1 MLRKLKNIENLLF
14 KHYQMS
20 FAILRTAKL
29 KSFGEIGGSLSHNYR
44 DRPTPNANP
53 QQTPLNEHSLQNAE
67 LVMNAIKDKL
77 PEKRR
82 KDAVLCVEYLITAS
96 PDWVGWHKS
105 DEQKYFDD
113 AKRWLEDRHGK
124 DNVIATTIH
133 RDESTPHMIAY
144 VVPLVD
150 GKLNAKK
157 FLGGREKLSKMQTDF
172 ATNVGQSVG
181 LVRGLEGSKSEHQ
194 TIKKYYTNIDT
205 AVKMLPDVSID
216 LPEKKLLE
224 SKESYENRV
233 FEVLDREISPLLDKT
248 ASLQHQ
254 LSVMTNAYKGSR
266 DEILILQGATKTY
279 RDAIKGL
286 KQEDKESLD
295 RAIVAT
301 SNDLLRKYQ
310 LEKQLEHNRFVAQR
324 EQGKAEKKQ
333 QKEEQERME
342 RMGRMEKEQ
351 LKQQKQQKQEQ
362 PKPQKEEQ
370 PQPPTPTA
378 EAVERATPP
387 IIAKTQEKEVEALSV
402 QQTRPA
408 SRMRPR

>member
-1 MLRKLKNIENLLF
+1 ML
-14 KHYQMS
+14 

-44 DRPTPNANP
+44 NRSTPNADP
-53 QQTPLNEHSLQNAE
+53 QLTQKNEHSLPNAE
-67 LVMNAIKDKL
+67 LVMSSIKDKL

-96 PDWVGWHKS
+96 PDWIGWNRLEEK
-105 DEQKYFDD
+105 KYFDD
-113 AKRWLEDRHGK
+113 AKKWLEDRHGK

-181 LVRGLEGSKSEHQ
+181 LVRGLEGSKAEHQ

-233 FEVLDREISPLLDKT
+233 FEVLDREISPILNKT
-248 ASLQHQ
+248 ASLQRQ

-266 DEILILQGATKTY
+266 DEILALQGATKTY
-279 RDAIKGL
+279 REATKGL
-286 KQEDKESLD
+286 KQEDRESLD

-301 SNDLLRKYQ
+301 SNDFLRKY
-310 LEKQLEHNRFVAQR
+310 EFERQLEHNRFVAQR
-324 EQGKAEKKQ
+324 EQEKAERKQ
-333 QKEEQERME
+333 QREEQERQKRLE
-342 RMGRMEKEQ
+342 RIAKEE
-351 LKQQKQQKQEQ
+351 QKLQKQEQ
-362 PKPQKEEQ
+362 PKP
-370 PQPPTPTA
+370 PAPTA
-378 EAVERATPP
+378 EAVERATHK
-387 IIAKTQEKEVEALSV
+387 IEKQKEKEIEVLSV
-402 QQTRPA
+402 AQTRPA

>member
-1 MLRKLKNIENLLF
+1 M
-14 KHYQMS
+14 
-20 FAILRTAKL
+20 
-29 KSFGEIGGSLSHNYR
+29 GEIGGSLSHNYR
-44 DRPTPNANP
+44 DRPTLNANP
-53 QQTPLNEHSLQNAE
+53 QQTPNNEHSLPNAE
-67 LVMNAIKDKL
+67 LVMSSIKDKL

-96 PDWVGWHKS
+96 PDWIGWNKL
-105 DEQKYFDD
+105 DEQKYFND
-113 AKRWLEDRHGK
+113 AKKWLENKHGK

-144 VVPLVD
+144 VVPLVE
-150 GKLNAKK
+150 GKLNAKH

-172 ATNVGQSVG
+172 ADNVGRSVG
-181 LVRGLEGSKSEHQ
+181 LVRGLEGSKAEHQ
-194 TIKKYYTNIDT
+194 TIKQYYANVNT
-205 AVKMLPDVSID
+205 AVKISPDIVLD
-216 LPEKKLLE
+216 VPEKRLLE

-233 FEVLDREISPLLDKT
+233 FDVLDQEVSPLLNRT
-248 ASLQHQ
+248 ASLQNQ
-254 LSVMTNAYKGSR
+254 LSIMTRAYKGSR
-266 DEILILQGATKTY
+266 DEILALQGATKTY
-279 RDAIKGL
+279 REATKGL

-378 EAVERATPP
+378 KVEERATPQ
-387 IIAKTQEKEVEALSV
+387 IAKPQEKEVGV

>member
-1 MLRKLKNIENLLF
+1 
-14 KHYQMS
+14 MS

-44 DRPTPNANP
+44 DRPTSNANP
-53 QQTPLNEHSLQNAE
+53 QQTPNNEHSLKNAE

-82 KDAVLCVEYLITAS
+82 KDAVLCIEYLITAS
-96 PDWVGWHKS
+96 PDWVGWNRLEEK
-105 DEQKYFDD
+105 KYFDD
-113 AKRWLEDRHGK
+113 AKKWLEDRHGK

-133 RDESTPHMIAY
+133 RDESTPHLIAY

-150 GKLNAKK
+150 EKLNAKK

-172 ATNVGQSVG
+172 ADKVGRSVG
-181 LVRGLEGSKSEHQ
+181 LVRGLEGSKAEHQ
-194 TIKKYYTNIDT
+194 TIKQYYSNINT
-205 AVKMLPDVSID
+205 AVKISPDIILDV
-216 LPEKKLLE
+216 PEKRLLE

-233 FEVLDREISPLLDKT
+233 FEVLDQAVSPILNKT

-254 LSVMTNAYKGSR
+254 LLVMTNAYKGSR
-266 DEILILQGATKTY
+266 DEILALQGATKTY
-279 RDAIKGL
+279 REATKGL

-301 SNDLLRKYQ
+301 SNDFLRQYEFDRQ
-310 LEKQLEHNRFVAQR
+310 LEYSRFIAKRDQER
-324 EQGKAEKKQ
+324 EQKRQAKEDQERQKRLERIA
-333 QKEEQERME
+333 KEEQ
-342 RMGRMEKEQ
+342 KI
-351 LKQQKQQKQEQ
+351 
-362 PKPQKEEQ
+362 QKEEQ
-370 PQPPTPTA
+370 PKPPAPTA

-387 IIAKTQEKEVEALSV
+387 IAKPQEKEVEALSV
-402 QQTRPA
+402 VQARPA

>member
-1 MLRKLKNIENLLF
+1 
-14 KHYQMS
+14 MS

-53 QQTPLNEHSLQNAE
+53 RQTPNNEHSLPNAE
-67 LVMNAIKDKL
+67 LVMTAIKDKI

-96 PDWVGWHKS
+96 PDWIGWNQS

-113 AKRWLEDRHGK
+113 AKKWLENKHGK

-133 RDESTPHMIAY
+133 RDETTPHLVAY

-150 GKLNAKK
+150 GKLNAKH

-181 LVRGLEGSKSEHQ
+181 LMRGLEGSKAEHQ
-194 TIKKYYTNIDT
+194 TIKQYYTNVNT
-205 AVKMLPDVSID
+205 AVKISPDVVLD
-216 LPEKKLLE
+216 VPEKRLLE

-233 FEVLDREISPLLDKT
+233 FEVLDQEVSPILNRT
-248 ASLQHQ
+248 ASLQNE
-254 LSVMTNAYKGSR
+254 LKNVKRENSWLRAEMSVLRMDVKSYQ
-266 DEILILQGATKTY
+266 DAT
-279 RDAIKGL
+279 RHL
-286 KQEDKESLD
+286 KKED
-295 RAIVAT
+295 RASIDQAVFE
-301 SNDLLRKYQ
+301 SSQRFLRQYEFERQ
-310 LEKQLEHNRFVAQR
+310 LEYSRLMSKR
-324 EQGKAEKKQ
+324 EQEKADKKQ
-333 QKEEQERME
+333 QREEQERIKRIE
-342 RMGRMEKEQ
+342 RIEKEE
-351 LKQQKQQKQEQ
+351 QKLQKEEQ

-378 EAVERATPP
+378 KVEERATPQ
-387 IIAKTQEKEVEALSV
+387 IQEQSPKPTN
-402 QQTRPA
+402 TRGV
-408 SRMRPR
+408 RP

>member
-1 MLRKLKNIENLLF
+1 
-14 KHYQMS
+14 MS

-44 DRPTPNANP
+44 NRSTPNADP
-53 QQTPLNEHSLQNAE
+53 QLTQKNEHSLPNAA
-67 LVMNAIKDKL
+67 LVMSSIKDKL

-96 PDWVGWHKS
+96 PDWIGWNKT

-113 AKRWLEDRHGK
+113 AKKWLENKHGK

-157 FLGGREKLSKMQTDF
+157 FLGGRQKLSDMQTDF
-172 ATNVGQSVG
+172 ADNVGKSVG
-181 LVRGLEGSKSEHQ
+181 LVRGLEGSKAQHQ
-194 TIKKYYTNIDT
+194 TIKQYYSNVNT
-205 AVKMLPDVSID
+205 AVKISPDVVLDI
-216 LPEKKLLE
+216 PEKKLLE

-233 FEVLDREISPLLDKT
+233 FEVLDREISPILNKT
-248 ASLQHQ
+248 ASLQRQ
-254 LSVMTNAYKGSR
+254 LSVMTNAYKGAR

-279 RDAIKGL
+279 RDAVKGL
-286 KQEDKESLD
+286 KEEDKKFLD

-301 SNDLLRKYQ
+301 SNDFLRKYEFERQ
-310 LEKQLEHNRFVAQR
+310 LEYSRFTAKRDQEK
-324 EQGKAEKKQ
+324 EQKKQ
-333 QKEEQERME
+333 AREEQERQKRLE
-342 RMGRMEKEQ
+342 RIAKEE
-351 LKQQKQQKQEQ
+351 QKLQKQEQ
-362 PKPQKEEQ
+362 PKP
-370 PQPPTPTA
+370 PAPTA
-378 EAVERATPP
+378 EAVERATPQ
-387 IIAKTQEKEVEALSV
+387 IAKPQEKEVEALSV
-402 QQTRPA
+402 AQTRPA

>member
-1 MLRKLKNIENLLF
+1 
-14 KHYQMS
+14 MS

-53 QQTPLNEHSLQNAE
+53 QQTHNNEHSLSSAD
-67 LVMNAIKDKL
+67 LVMTAIKNKL

-96 PDWVGWHKS
+96 PDWIGWNKS

-172 ATNVGQSVG
+172 ADNVGKSVG
-181 LVRGLEGSKSEHQ
+181 LVRGLEGSKAEHQ
-194 TIKKYYTNIDT
+194 TIKQYYSNINT
-205 AVKMLPDVSID
+205 AVKISPDIVLD
-216 LPEKKLLE
+216 VPEKRLLE
-224 SKESYENRV
+224 SKENYENRV
-233 FEVLDREISPLLDKT
+233 FEVLDQAVSPILNKT

-254 LSVMTNAYKGSR
+254 LLVMTNAYKGSR
-266 DEILILQGATKTY
+266 DEILALQGATKTY
-279 RDAIKGL
+279 REATKAL

-301 SNDLLRKYQ
+301 SNDFLRQYEFERQ
-310 LEKQLEHNRFVAQR
+310 LEYSRFIAKRDQER
-324 EQGKAEKKQ
+324 EQKRQAKEDQERQKRLERIA
-333 QKEEQERME
+333 KEEQ
-342 RMGRMEKEQ
+342 KI
-351 LKQQKQQKQEQ
+351 
-362 PKPQKEEQ
+362 QKEEQ
-370 PQPPTPTA
+370 PKPPAPT
-378 EAVERATPP
+378 AVERATPQIEKP
-387 IIAKTQEKEVEALSV
+387 KEKEVEALSAAHA
-402 QQTRPA
+402 RPA

>member
-1 MLRKLKNIENLLF
+1 
-14 KHYQMS
+14 MS

-44 DRPTPNANP
+44 DRSTPNANP
-53 QQTPLNEHSLQNAE
+53 QQTPNNEHSLSSAE
-67 LVMNAIKDKL
+67 LVMSAIKNKL

-172 ATNVGQSVG
+172 ADNVGKSVG
-181 LVRGLEGSKSEHQ
+181 LVRGLEGSKAEHQ
-194 TIKKYYTNIDT
+194 TIKQYYANVNT
-205 AVKMLPDVSID
+205 AVKISPDIVLDI
-216 LPEKKLLE
+216 PEKKLLE

-233 FEVLDREISPLLDKT
+233 FEVLDREISPILNKT
-248 ASLQHQ
+248 ASLQRQ

-279 RDAIKGL
+279 RDAVKGL

-301 SNDLLRKYQ
+301 SNDFLRKYQ

-324 EQGKAEKKQ
+324 EQEKAERKQ
-333 QKEEQERME
+333 QREEQEQQKRLERIAKEEQ
-342 RMGRMEKEQ
+342 K
-351 LKQQKQQKQEQ
+351 LQKQEQ
-362 PKPQKEEQ
+362 SKPQKEEQ

-378 EAVERATPP
+378 EAVERATPK
-387 IIAKTQEKEVEALSV
+387 IEKQKEKEIEVLSV
-402 QQTRPA
+402 AQTRPA

>member
-1 MLRKLKNIENLLF
+1 
-14 KHYQMS
+14 MS

-44 DRPTPNANP
+44 NRSTPNADP
-53 QQTPLNEHSLQNAE
+53 QLTQKNEHSLPNAE
-67 LVMNAIKDKL
+67 LVMSSIKDKL

-96 PDWVGWHKS
+96 PDWIGWNKL
-105 DEQKYFDD
+105 DEQKYFSD
-113 AKRWLEDRHGK
+113 AKKWLEDKHGK

-144 VVPLVD
+144 VVPLVK
-150 GKLNAKK
+150 GKLNAKH

-181 LVRGLEGSKSEHQ
+181 LVRGLEGSKAEHQ

-233 FEVLDREISPLLDKT
+233 FEVLDREISPILNKT
-248 ASLQHQ
+248 ASLQRQ

-266 DEILILQGATKTY
+266 DEILALQGATKTY
-279 RDAIKGL
+279 REATKGL
-286 KQEDKESLD
+286 KQEDRESLD

-301 SNDLLRKYQ
+301 SNDFLRKY
-310 LEKQLEHNRFVAQR
+310 EFERQLEHNRFVAQR
-324 EQGKAEKKQ
+324 EQEKAERKQ
-333 QKEEQERME
+333 QREEQERQKRLE
-342 RMGRMEKEQ
+342 RIAKEE
-351 LKQQKQQKQEQ
+351 QKLQKQEQ
-362 PKPQKEEQ
+362 PKP
-370 PQPPTPTA
+370 PAPTA
-378 EAVERATPP
+378 EAVERATHK
-387 IIAKTQEKEVEALSV
+387 IEKQKEKEIEVLSV
-402 QQTRPA
+402 AQTRPA

>member
-1 MLRKLKNIENLLF
+1 
-14 KHYQMS
+14 MS

-67 LVMNAIKDKL
+67 LVMSAIKDKL

-172 ATNVGQSVG
+172 ATNVGKSVG
-181 LVRGLEGSKSEHQ
+181 LVRGLEGSKAEHQ
-194 TIKKYYTNIDT
+194 TIKQYYANVNT
-205 AVKMLPDVSID
+205 AVKISPDVVLD
-216 LPEKKLLE
+216 VPEKRLLE

-233 FEVLDREISPLLDKT
+233 FEVLDQEVSPILNRT
-248 ASLQHQ
+248 ASLQNE
-254 LSVMTNAYKGSR
+254 LKNVKRENSWLRAEMSVLKMDVKSYQ
-266 DEILILQGATKTY
+266 DAT
-279 RDAIKGL
+279 RHL
-286 KQEDKESLD
+286 KKED
-295 RAIVAT
+295 RASIDQAVFE
-301 SNDLLRKYQ
+301 SSQRFLRQYEFERQ
-310 LEKQLEHNRFVAQR
+310 LEYSRLMSKR
-324 EQGKAEKKQ
+324 EQEKADKKQ
-333 QKEEQERME
+333 QREEQERIKRIE
-342 RMGRMEKEQ
+342 RIEKEE
-351 LKQQKQQKQEQ
+351 QKLQKEEQ

-370 PQPPTPTA
+370 PQPPTPTPTAKA
-378 EAVERATPP
+378 EERATPE
-387 IIAKTQEKEVEALSV
+387 IQEQSPKSTN
-402 QQTRPA
+402 TRGV
-408 SRMRPR
+408 RP

>member
-1 MLRKLKNIENLLF
+1 
-14 KHYQMS
+14 MS

-53 QQTPLNEHSLQNAE
+53 QQTHNNEHSLSSAD
-67 LVMNAIKDKL
+67 LVMTAIKNKL

-96 PDWVGWHKS
+96 PDWIGWNKS

-113 AKRWLEDRHGK
+113 AKKWLEDRHGK

-150 GKLNAKK
+150 RKLNAKK

-172 ATNVGQSVG
+172 ADNVGKSVG
-181 LVRGLEGSKSEHQ
+181 LVRGLEGSKAEHQ
-194 TIKKYYTNIDT
+194 TIKQYYSNINT
-205 AVKMLPDVSID
+205 AVKISPDIVLD
-216 LPEKKLLE
+216 VPEKRLLE
-224 SKESYENRV
+224 SKENYENRV
-233 FEVLDREISPLLDKT
+233 FEVLDQAVSPILNKT

-254 LSVMTNAYKGSR
+254 LLVMTNAYKGSR
-266 DEILILQGATKTY
+266 DEILALQGATKTY
-279 RDAIKGL
+279 REATKGL

-301 SNDLLRKYQ
+301 SNDFLRQYEFERQ
-310 LEKQLEHNRFVAQR
+310 LEYSRFIAKRDQER
-324 EQGKAEKKQ
+324 EQKRQAKEDQERQKRLERIA
-333 QKEEQERME
+333 KEEQ
-342 RMGRMEKEQ
+342 KI
-351 LKQQKQQKQEQ
+351 
-362 PKPQKEEQ
+362 QKEEQ
-370 PQPPTPTA
+370 PKPPAPT
-378 EAVERATPP
+378 AVERATPQIEKP
-387 IIAKTQEKEVEALSV
+387 KEKEVEALSV

>member
-1 MLRKLKNIENLLF
+1 
-14 KHYQMS
+14 MS

-53 QQTPLNEHSLQNAE
+53 QQTPQNEHSLKNSE
-67 LVMNAIKDKL
+67 LVMSAIKEKL

-96 PDWVGWHKS
+96 PDWIGWNKT
-105 DEQKYFDD
+105 DEQKYFDE
-113 AKRWLEDRHGK
+113 AKKWLEDKHGK

-133 RDESTPHMIAY
+133 RDETTPHLVAY

-150 GKLNAKK
+150 GKLNAKH

-181 LVRGLEGSKSEHQ
+181 LVRGLEGSKAEHQ

-233 FEVLDREISPLLDKT
+233 FEVLDREISPILNKT
-248 ASLQHQ
+248 ASLQRQ

-279 RDAIKGL
+279 RDAVKGL
-286 KQEDKESLD
+286 KEEDKKFLD

-301 SNDLLRKYQ
+301 SNDFLRKYQ

-342 RMGRMEKEQ
+342 RMERMEKEQ
-351 LKQQKQQKQEQ
+351 LKQQKQEQ

-370 PQPPTPTA
+370 SQPPTPTA
-378 EAVERATPP
+378 EAVERPTP
-387 IIAKTQEKEVEALSV
+387 KTEKQKEKEIEVLSV
-402 QQTRPA
+402 AQTRPA
-408 SRMRPR
+408 RRMRPR

>member
-1 MLRKLKNIENLLF
+1 
-14 KHYQMS
+14 MS

-53 QQTPLNEHSLQNAE
+53 QQTHNNEHSLSSAD
-67 LVMNAIKDKL
+67 LVMTAIKNKL

-96 PDWVGWHKS
+96 PDWIGWRKS

-113 AKRWLEDRHGK
+113 AKKWLEDKHGK

-157 FLGGREKLSKMQTDF
+157 FLGGRQKLSDMQTDF
-172 ATNVGQSVG
+172 AKSVGEPLG
-181 LVRGLEGSKSEHQ
+181 LVRGLEGSKAEHQ
-194 TIKKYYTNIDT
+194 TIKQYYSNINT
-205 AVKMLPDVSID
+205 AVKISPDIVLD
-216 LPEKKLLE
+216 VPEKRLLE
-224 SKESYENRV
+224 SKENYENRV
-233 FEVLDREISPLLDKT
+233 FEVLDQAVSPILNKT
-248 ASLQHQ
+248 ASLQRQ
-254 LSVMTNAYKGSR
+254 LSVMTNAYKGAR

-279 RDAIKGL
+279 RDAVKGL
-286 KQEDKESLD
+286 KEEDKKFLD

-301 SNDLLRKYQ
+301 SNDFLRKYEFERQ
-310 LEKQLEHNRFVAQR
+310 LEYSRFTAKRDQEK
-324 EQGKAEKKQ
+324 EQKKQ
-333 QKEEQERME
+333 AREEQERQKRME
-342 RMGRMEKEQ
+342 RMEKEQ
-351 LKQQKQQKQEQ
+351 LKQQKQEQ

-378 EAVERATPP
+378 KVEERATPK
-387 IIAKTQEKEVEALSV
+387 IQEQSPKSTNIRGV
-402 QQTRPA
+402 RP
-408 SRMRPR
+408 

>member
-1 MLRKLKNIENLLF
+1 
-14 KHYQMS
+14 MS
-20 FAILRTAKL
+20 
-29 KSFGEIGGSLSHNYR
+29 S
-44 DRPTPNANP
+44 
-53 QQTPLNEHSLQNAE
+53 
-67 LVMNAIKDKL
+67 IKDKL

-105 DEQKYFDD
+105 DEQKYFDE
-113 AKRWLEDRHGK
+113 AKKWLEDKHGK

-150 GKLNAKK
+150 GRLNAKK
-157 FLGGREKLSKMQTDF
+157 FLGGRQKLSDMQTDF
-172 ATNVGQSVG
+172 AKSVGEPLG
-181 LVRGLEGSKSEHQ
+181 LVRGLEGSKAEHQ
-194 TIKKYYTNIDT
+194 TIKQYYANVNT
-205 AVKMLPDVSID
+205 AVKISPDVVLDI
-216 LPEKKLLE
+216 PEKRLLE
-224 SKESYENRV
+224 RKESYENRV
-233 FEVLDREISPLLDKT
+233 FEVLDREISPILNKT

-279 RDAIKGL
+279 REATKGL

-301 SNDLLRKYQ
+301 SNDFLRKYQ
-310 LEKQLEHNRFVAQR
+310 LEKQLEYNRFVAQR
-324 EQGKAEKKQ
+324 EQEKAERKQ
-333 QKEEQERME
+333 QREEQEHQKRIE
-342 RMGRMEKEQ
+342 RMEKEQ
-351 LKQQKQQKQEQ
+351 ERLKQQKQEQ

-378 EAVERATPP
+378 EAVERATPK
-387 IIAKTQEKEVEALSV
+387 IEKQKEKEIEVLSV
-402 QQTRPA
+402 AQTRPA

>member
-1 MLRKLKNIENLLF
+1 
-14 KHYQMS
+14 MS

-53 QQTPLNEHSLQNAE
+53 QQTHNNEHSLSSAD
-67 LVMNAIKDKL
+67 LVMTAIKNKL

-96 PDWVGWHKS
+96 PDWVGWNRLEEK
-105 DEQKYFDD
+105 KYFDD
-113 AKRWLEDRHGK
+113 AKKWLEDKHGK
-124 DNVIATTIH
+124 DNVIATTTH
-133 RDESTPHMIAY
+133 RDESTPHMVAY

-181 LVRGLEGSKSEHQ
+181 LVRGLEGSKAEHQ

-279 RDAIKGL
+279 RDAVKGL

-301 SNDLLRKYQ
+301 SNDFLRKYQ
-310 LEKQLEHNRFVAQR
+310 LEKQLEHNRFVTQR

-333 QKEEQERME
+333 QKEEQERLKRME
-342 RMGRMEKEQ
+342 RMEKEQ
-351 LKQQKQQKQEQ
+351 LKQQKQEQ

-378 EAVERATPP
+378 EAEERATPP
-387 IIAKTQEKEVEALSV
+387 IAKPQEKEVEALSV
-402 QQTRPA
+402 AQTRPA
-408 SRMRPR
+408 SRMSPR

>member
-1 MLRKLKNIENLLF
+1 
-14 KHYQMS
+14 MS

-113 AKRWLEDRHGK
+113 AKRWLKDRHGK

-172 ATNVGQSVG
+172 ADNVGKSVG
-181 LVRGLEGSKSEHQ
+181 LVRGLEGSKAEHQ
-194 TIKKYYTNIDT
+194 TIKQYYANVNT
-205 AVKMLPDVSID
+205 AVKISPDVVLD
-216 LPEKKLLE
+216 VPEKRLLE

-233 FEVLDREISPLLDKT
+233 FEVLDQEVSPILNRT
-248 ASLQHQ
+248 ASLQNE
-254 LSVMTNAYKGSR
+254 LKNVKRENSWLRAEMSVLKMDVKSYQ
-266 DEILILQGATKTY
+266 DAT
-279 RDAIKGL
+279 RHL
-286 KQEDKESLD
+286 KKED
-295 RAIVAT
+295 RASIDQAVFE
-301 SNDLLRKYQ
+301 SSQRFLRQYEFERQ
-310 LEKQLEHNRFVAQR
+310 LEYSRLMSKR
-324 EQGKAEKKQ
+324 EQEKADKKQ
-333 QKEEQERME
+333 QREEQERIKRIE
-342 RMGRMEKEQ
+342 RIEKEE
-351 LKQQKQQKQEQ
+351 QKLQKEEQ

-370 PQPPTPTA
+370 PQPPTPTPTAKA
-378 EAVERATPP
+378 EERATPE
-387 IIAKTQEKEVEALSV
+387 IQEQSPKSTN
-402 QQTRPA
+402 TRGV
-408 SRMRPR
+408 RP

>member
-1 MLRKLKNIENLLF
+1 
-14 KHYQMS
+14 MS

-53 QQTPLNEHSLQNAE
+53 QQTPQNEHSLKNAE
-67 LVMNAIKDKL
+67 SVMTAIKEKL

-96 PDWVGWHKS
+96 PDWIGWNKL

-113 AKRWLEDRHGK
+113 AKKWLENKHGK

-144 VVPLVD
+144 VVPLVK
-150 GKLNAKK
+150 GKLNAKH

-172 ATNVGQSVG
+172 ADNVGKSVG
-181 LVRGLEGSKSEHQ
+181 LVRGLEGAKAEHQ
-194 TIKKYYTNIDT
+194 TIKQYYANVNT
-205 AVKMLPDVSID
+205 AVKISPDIVLD
-216 LPEKKLLE
+216 VPEKRLLE

-233 FEVLDREISPLLDKT
+233 FDVLDQEVSPLLNRT
-248 ASLQHQ
+248 ASLQNQ
-254 LSVMTNAYKGSR
+254 LSIMTRAYKGSR
-266 DEILILQGATKTY
+266 DEILALQGATKTY
-279 RDAIKGL
+279 REATKGL

-301 SNDLLRKYQ
+301 SNDFLRKYQ

-324 EQGKAEKKQ
+324 EQEKAERKQ
-333 QKEEQERME
+333 QREEQEQQKRLERIAKEEQ
-342 RMGRMEKEQ
+342 K
-351 LKQQKQQKQEQ
+351 LQKQEQ
-362 PKPQKEEQ
+362 SKPQKEEQ

-378 EAVERATPP
+378 EAVERATPK
-387 IIAKTQEKEVEALSV
+387 IEKQKEKEIEVLSV
-402 QQTRPA
+402 AQTRPA

>member
-1 MLRKLKNIENLLF
+1 
-14 KHYQMS
+14 MS

-53 QQTPLNEHSLQNAE
+53 QQTPQNEHSLKNAE
-67 LVMNAIKDKL
+67 SVMTAIRDKL

-96 PDWVGWHKS
+96 PDWVGWNKS

-113 AKRWLEDRHGK
+113 AKKWLEDRHGK
-124 DNVIATTIH
+124 ENVIATTIH
-133 RDESTPHMIAY
+133 RDESTPHLVAY

-172 ATNVGQSVG
+172 ATNVGKSVG
-181 LVRGLEGSKSEHQ
+181 LVRGLEGSKAEHQ
-194 TIKKYYTNIDT
+194 TIKQYYANVNT
-205 AVKMLPDVSID
+205 AVKISPDIVLD
-216 LPEKKLLE
+216 VPEKRLLE

-233 FEVLDREISPLLDKT
+233 FEVLDQTVSPLLNRT
-248 ASLQHQ
+248 ASLQNQ
-254 LSVMTNAYKGSR
+254 LSIMTRAYKGSR
-266 DEILILQGATKTY
+266 DEILALQGATKTY
-279 RDAIKGL
+279 REATKGL

-301 SNDLLRKYQ
+301 SNDFLRKYQ

-324 EQGKAEKKQ
+324 EQEKAERKQ
-333 QKEEQERME
+333 QREEQEHQKRIE
-342 RMGRMEKEQ
+342 RMEKEH
-351 LKQQKQQKQEQ
+351 LKQQKQEQ
-362 PKPQKEEQ
+362 PKPQKKEQ
-370 PQPPTPTA
+370 AKPPMPTA
-378 EAVERATPP
+378 KAEERATPK
-387 IIAKTQEKEVEALSV
+387 IQEQSPKPTN
-402 QQTRPA
+402 TRGV
-408 SRMRPR
+408 RP

>member
-1 MLRKLKNIENLLF
+1 
-14 KHYQMS
+14 MS

-53 QQTPLNEHSLQNAE
+53 QQTHNNEHSFSSAD
-67 LVMNAIKDKL
+67 LVMTAIKNKL

-96 PDWVGWHKS
+96 PDWIGWSKS
-105 DEQKYFDD
+105 DEQKYFED
-113 AKRWLEDRHGK
+113 AKKWLEDKHGK

-133 RDESTPHMIAY
+133 RDESTPHLVAY

-150 GKLNAKK
+150 GKLNAKH

-172 ATNVGQSVG
+172 ADKVGRSVG
-181 LVRGLEGSKSEHQ
+181 LVRGLEGSKAEHQ
-194 TIKKYYTNIDT
+194 TIKQYYANVNT
-205 AVKMLPDVSID
+205 AVKVSPDVVLD
-216 LPEKKLLE
+216 LPEKRLLE

-233 FEVLDREISPLLDKT
+233 FEVLDREISPILNKT
-248 ASLQHQ
+248 ASLQRQ

-266 DEILILQGATKTY
+266 DEILALQGATKTY
-279 RDAIKGL
+279 REATKGL

-301 SNDLLRKYQ
+301 SNDFLRKY
-310 LEKQLEHNRFVAQR
+310 EFERQLEHNRFVAQR
-324 EQGKAEKKQ
+324 EQEKAERKQ
-333 QKEEQERME
+333 QREEQERQKRLE
-342 RMGRMEKEQ
+342 RIAKEE
-351 LKQQKQQKQEQ
+351 QKLQKQEQ
-362 PKPQKEEQ
+362 PKP
-370 PQPPTPTA
+370 PMPTA
-378 EAVERATPP
+378 KAEERATPS
-387 IIAKTQEKEVEALSV
+387 IAKPQEKEVEALSV

>member
-1 MLRKLKNIENLLF
+1 
-14 KHYQMS
+14 MS

-44 DRPTPNANP
+44 DRPTPNANS
-53 QQTPLNEHSLQNAE
+53 QLTQNNENSLSSAQ
-67 LVMNAIKDKL
+67 LVMSAIKDKL

-172 ATNVGQSVG
+172 ADNVGKSVG
-181 LVRGLEGSKSEHQ
+181 LVRGLEGSKAEHQ
-194 TIKKYYTNIDT
+194 TIKQYYANVNT
-205 AVKMLPDVSID
+205 AVKISPDVVLD
-216 LPEKKLLE
+216 VPEKRLLE

-233 FEVLDREISPLLDKT
+233 FEVLDQEVSPILNRT
-248 ASLQHQ
+248 ASLQNE
-254 LSVMTNAYKGSR
+254 LKNVKRENSWLRAEMSVLKMDVKSYQ
-266 DEILILQGATKTY
+266 DAT
-279 RDAIKGL
+279 RHL
-286 KQEDKESLD
+286 KKED
-295 RAIVAT
+295 RASIDQAVFE
-301 SNDLLRKYQ
+301 SSQRFLRQYEFERQ
-310 LEKQLEHNRFVAQR
+310 LEYSRLMSKR
-324 EQGKAEKKQ
+324 EQEKADKKQ
-333 QKEEQERME
+333 QREEQERIKRIE
-342 RMGRMEKEQ
+342 RIEKEE
-351 LKQQKQQKQEQ
+351 QKLQKEEQ

-370 PQPPTPTA
+370 PQPPTPTPTAKA
-378 EAVERATPP
+378 EERATPE
-387 IIAKTQEKEVEALSV
+387 IQEQSPKSTN
-402 QQTRPA
+402 TRGV
-408 SRMRPR
+408 RP

>member
-1 MLRKLKNIENLLF
+1 
-14 KHYQMS
+14 MS

-53 QQTPLNEHSLQNAE
+53 QQTPQNEHSLKNAE
-67 LVMNAIKDKL
+67 LVMSAIKDKL

-96 PDWVGWHKS
+96 PDWVSWHKS

-113 AKRWLEDRHGK
+113 AKKWLENKHGK
-124 DNVIATTIH
+124 DNVIAITIH

-157 FLGGREKLSKMQTDF
+157 FLGGRQKLSDMQTDF
-172 ATNVGQSVG
+172 AKSVGEPLG
-181 LVRGLEGSKSEHQ
+181 LVRGLEGSKAEHQ
-194 TIKKYYTNIDT
+194 TIKQYYSNINT
-205 AVKMLPDVSID
+205 AVKISPDIVLD
-216 LPEKKLLE
+216 VPEKRLLE
-224 SKESYENRV
+224 SKENYENRV
-233 FEVLDREISPLLDKT
+233 FEVLDQAVSPILNKT

-254 LSVMTNAYKGSR
+254 LLVMTNAYKGSR
-266 DEILILQGATKTY
+266 DEILALQGATKTY
-279 RDAIKGL
+279 REATKAL

-301 SNDLLRKYQ
+301 SNDFLRQYEFERQ
-310 LEKQLEHNRFVAQR
+310 LEYSRFIAKRDQER
-324 EQGKAEKKQ
+324 EQKRQAKEDQERQKRLERIA
-333 QKEEQERME
+333 KEEQ
-342 RMGRMEKEQ
+342 K
-351 LKQQKQQKQEQ
+351 LQKHEQ
-362 PKPQKEEQ
+362 PKP
-370 PQPPTPTA
+370 PAPT
-378 EAVERATPP
+378 AVERATPQIEKP
-387 IIAKTQEKEVEALSV
+387 KEKEVEALSV
-402 QQTRPA
+402 AHARPA

>member
-1 MLRKLKNIENLLF
+1 
-14 KHYQMS
+14 MS

-53 QQTPLNEHSLQNAE
+53 QQTPNNEHSLQNAE
-67 LVMNAIKDKL
+67 SVMTAIKDKL

-82 KDAVLCVEYLITAS
+82 KDAVLCIEYLITAS
-96 PDWVGWHKS
+96 PDWTGWDES
-105 DEQKYFDD
+105 DEQKYFGD
-113 AKRWLEDRHGK
+113 AKKWLEDRHGK
-124 DNVIATTIH
+124 ENVIATTIH
-133 RDESTPHMIAY
+133 RDESTPHLVAY

-172 ATNVGQSVG
+172 ADNVGKSVG
-181 LVRGLEGSKSEHQ
+181 LVRGLEGSKAEHQ
-194 TIKKYYTNIDT
+194 TIKQYYANVNT
-205 AVKMLPDVSID
+205 AVKISPEVALDI
-216 LPEKKLLE
+216 PEKKFLE

-233 FEVLDREISPLLDKT
+233 FEVLDQEVSPILNKT

-266 DEILILQGATKTY
+266 NEILILQGATKTY

-286 KQEDKESLD
+286 KEEDKEFLD

-301 SNDLLRKYQ
+301 SNDFLRQYEFERQ
-310 LEKQLEHNRFVAQR
+310 LEYSRFIAKRDQEKEQRRQAKEDQERQKRLERIA
-324 EQGKAEKKQ
+324 
-333 QKEEQERME
+333 KEEQ
-342 RMGRMEKEQ
+342 K
-351 LKQQKQQKQEQ
+351 LQKQEQ
-362 PKPQKEEQ
+362 VKP
-370 PQPPTPTA
+370 PAPTA
-378 EAVERATPP
+378 EAVERATPQ
-387 IIAKTQEKEVEALSV
+387 IAKPQEKEVEALSV
-402 QQTRPA
+402 AQTRPA